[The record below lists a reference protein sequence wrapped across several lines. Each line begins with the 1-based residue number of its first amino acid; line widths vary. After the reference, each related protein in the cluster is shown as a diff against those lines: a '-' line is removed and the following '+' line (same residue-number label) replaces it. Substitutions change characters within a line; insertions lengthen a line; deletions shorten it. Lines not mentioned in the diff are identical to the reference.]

1 MELRQ
6 YAAVI
11 WKWLWLIV
19 LGVVLAGG
27 ASWYASRDLPPVY
40 QTTATLMVGPGLQN
54 PNPDNLSFYMSQQL
68 AQTYSQLIR
77 REPILRKS
85 AEALGWDPDE
95 WRRLQGMIATNV
107 VAGTQL
113 LEIRVTDNDPQRAAA
128 VANTV
133 AAQLQSQIEAAQRE
147 GKDQAFIAQQVAE
160 LQAKIEGAQAEVERL
175 EASLSQSFSAR
186 EIQDTRGQIN
196 ALQQQI
202 NTWQANYANYQALL
216 GRGAV
221 NAVSIIESAVVPT
234 TPVGPNRMMSIAL
247 AAAIGLA
254 LTVGAAF
261 LVEYL
266 DDTVKS
272 PEDVERATGLTTIG
286 AISRIQ
292 GETVSDKLVA
302 FHHPKSPISE
312 AYRVMR
318 TNLQFASVDEPVR
331 SLLITSPNPGEGK
344 STTMANLGV
353 VLAQSGKQVVLV
365 DTDLRRPVQH
375 KVFGLPNKQGLTT
388 VLLQDEMAL
397 DGHLQSTP
405 VPGLR
410 VLTTGPLPPNPS
422 ELLGSARM
430 GRLIE
435 ALERD
440 ADFVLFDTPPALPV
454 TDAAVLAAQTDGVLV
469 VMDAGRTRRG
479 LAGVAV
485 ENLKQ
490 VGANLL
496 GVALNRLA
504 PGRGGYYYY
513 YYYYYYLTDGSSARR
528 RRSRRWYQRL
538 PGIGRLFRRR
548 R

>member
-6 YAAVI
+6 YAAIV

-19 LGVVLAGG
+19 LGVVLATG

-40 QTTATLMVGPGLQN
+40 QTTTTLMVGPGLQN
-54 PNPDNLSFYMSQQL
+54 PNPDSLSFYMSQQL

-77 REPILRKS
+77 REPVLRKS
-85 AEALGWDPDE
+85 AEALGWNPDD

-113 LEIRVTDNDPQRAAA
+113 LEIRVSDNDPERAAV

-133 AAQLQSQIEAAQRE
+133 AQQLQSQIEAAQTE
-147 GKDQAFIAQQVAE
+147 GKDQAFIFQQVE
-160 LQAKIEGAQAEVERL
+160 DLQAKIEGAQAEVEKL

-186 EIQDTRGQIN
+186 EIQDTRSQIN

-202 NTWQANYANYQALL
+202 NTWQANYASYQTLL

-221 NAVSIIESAVVPT
+221 NAVSIIEAAVVPT
-234 TPVGPNRMMSIAL
+234 TPVGPNKMMSVVL
-247 AAAIGLA
+247 AAVIGLG
-254 LTVGAAF
+254 LTVGVAF
-261 LVEYL
+261 LIEYL

-292 GETVSDKLVA
+292 GETVADKLVA
-302 FHHPKSPISE
+302 AHYPKSPISE

-318 TNLQFASVDEPVR
+318 TNLQFASVDQPIR

-353 VLAQSGKQVVLV
+353 VLAQSGKRVVLV
-365 DTDLRRPVQH
+365 DTDLRRPIQH
-375 KVFGLPNKQGLTT
+375 KVFGLPNKHGLTT
-388 VLLQDEMAL
+388 ALLGDDLAL
-397 DGHLQSTP
+397 DGHLQPTS

-430 GRLIE
+430 GQLIE
-435 ALERD
+435 ALGQQ
-440 ADFVLFDTPPALPV
+440 ADVVLYDTPPALPV
-454 TDAAVLAAQTDGVLV
+454 TDAAVLASQTDGVLV
-469 VMDAGRTRRG
+469 VMHAGRTRRG
-479 LAGVAV
+479 LAGAAV

-490 VGANLL
+490 VGGNLL
-496 GVALNRLA
+496 GVALNRLM

-513 YYYYYYLTDGSSARR
+513 YYYYYYLTDGSGRR
-528 RRSRRWYQRL
+528 RHRSMRWYQRL
-538 PGIGRLFRRR
+538 PVIGGFFRRR